1 MILFNGNC
9 GYFYILYLAVRL
21 YLGIISLDVNLAY
34 LSKDSVI
41 LNKKLHRLC
50 FPIHS
55 FKNNG
60 KENYTELC
68 CSGRVLMNP
77 GD

>member
-1 MILFNGNC
+1 MILFNENC
-9 GYFYILYLAVRL
+9 GYFYTPFLAVRS
-21 YLGIISLDVNLAY
+21 YLGVISLDVNLVY
-34 LSKDSVI
+34 LSKDSVT
-41 LNKKLHRLC
+41 LNKILHRLW

-68 CSGRVLMNP
+68 CSGRLLMNP